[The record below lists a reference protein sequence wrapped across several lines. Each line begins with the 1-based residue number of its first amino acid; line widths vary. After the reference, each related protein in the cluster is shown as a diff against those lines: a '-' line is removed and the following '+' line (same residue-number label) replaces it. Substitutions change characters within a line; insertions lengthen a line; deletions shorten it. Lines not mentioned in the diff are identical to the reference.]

1 MINFSSVR
9 ITQSNNISQIELQS
23 LQNDDNAL
31 SVERKETLEKL
42 LTENQAESERL
53 TKLWNE
59 ERAKISDAKVAKE
72 ELERAYIDLEIS
84 QRHGDLERASRL
96 RYESIPKLQRDIE
109 IAEKQA
115 EQGTTMLLVKDR
127 VASDD
132 IARVISRMTGIPI
145 SNLLQGEI
153 EKLLH
158 VSGELNAMRKC

>member
-1 MINFSSVR
+1 M
-9 ITQSNNISQIELQS
+9 QS
-23 LQNDDNAL
+23 LQNDDNTL
-31 SVERKETLEKL
+31 SVERKETLEKQL
-42 LTENQAESERL
+42 KEYEEESRNL
-53 TKLWNE
+53 TKIWND
-59 ERAKISDAKVAKE
+59 ERSKISDAKIAKE
-72 ELERAYIDLEIS
+72 ELERAFIDLEIS

-96 RYESIPKLQRDIE
+96 RYESIPQLQRDIE

-115 EQGTTMLLVKDR
+115 EEGTTMLLVKDR

-158 VSGELNAMRKC
+158 VCSLIEVNTY

>member
-1 MINFSSVR
+1 M
-9 ITQSNNISQIELQS
+9 QS

-31 SVERKETLEKL
+31 SVERKETLEKQL
-42 LTENQAESERL
+42 KEYEEESRNL
-53 TKLWNE
+53 TKIWND
-59 ERAKISDAKVAKE
+59 ERSKISDAKVAKE
-72 ELERAYIDLEIS
+72 ELERAFIDLEIS

-96 RYESIPKLQRDIE
+96 RYESIPQLQRDIE

-115 EQGTTMLLVKDR
+115 EEGTTMLLVKDR

-158 VSGELNAMRKC
+158 VRFLYLR